1 MLDISICNVKF
12 KNPIILASGT
22 CGYGLEMQNYINL
35 NEVGGISIKG
45 ISLNPCNGNPM
56 PRIVETSSGLINAI
70 GLENIGATAFIKNV
84 LPELRKFNTVIIA
97 NFWGKTADEY
107 REVAE
112 ILDSSSIDM
121 LEMNVSCPNIKEGG
135 ISFGTDLKQLE
146 SVVTLVKKNIREKP
160 LIVKLS
166 PNVGNIADFAKAAED
181 AGADCISAINTFLAM
196 SIDIYNFKPRI
207 ANVTGGLS
215 GPAIKP
221 IAVRMVY
228 EIYKRIKIPLIGMG
242 GIMNYIDALEFI
254 LAGSRGIQIG
264 TANFVEP
271 KTAINI
277 INGLTDYL
285 NNKNIKNIMEL
296 TGKVRV

>member
-1 MLDISICNVKF
+1 LLDISICNVKF

-146 SVVTLVKKNIREKP
+146 SVVNLVKKNIKEKP

-228 EIYKRIKIPLIGMG
+228 EIYKG
-242 GIMNYIDALEFI
+242 
-254 LAGSRGIQIG
+254 
-264 TANFVEP
+264 
-271 KTAINI
+271 
-277 INGLTDYL
+277 
-285 NNKNIKNIMEL
+285 
-296 TGKVRV
+296 